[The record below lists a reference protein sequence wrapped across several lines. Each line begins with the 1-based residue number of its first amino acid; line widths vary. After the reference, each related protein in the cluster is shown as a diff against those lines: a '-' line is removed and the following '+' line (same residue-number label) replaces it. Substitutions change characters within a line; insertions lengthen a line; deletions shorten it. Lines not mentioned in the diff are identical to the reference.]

1 MKTSLVTALGTYL
14 QLEKQNQT
22 VDHQESNKGVLLQFH
37 LSTNDQNF
45 LLASFDGLQGRVSD
59 VSYKLRA
66 ISAIFLG
73 MSFVL
78 VFLDGR

>member
-1 MKTSLVTALGTYL
+1 MKTSLVTALYL
-14 QLEKQNQT
+14 FATRKAKANSGP
-22 VDHQESNKGVLLQFH
+22 QESNKGVLLQFH

>member
-1 MKTSLVTALGTYL
+1 MKTSLVTALYL
-14 QLEKQNQT
+14 FATRKAKSNSGPPGHKQGGP
-22 VDHQESNKGVLLQFH
+22 VAH

-45 LLASFDGLQGRVSD
+45 LLAIFDGLQGRVSD